1 MKNPVYEIYCLI
13 LIVGSIAFS
22 SLAHGQNVL
31 QGKVLMPSEKG
42 KFFGIYQGYQ
52 KKSASSLSGDE
63 AAMNDPDRN
72 VFVSLHPLGFQ
83 PALNPTPN
91 VYITQKEESFLPKVV
106 AVTKGSTVYI
116 LNEDNQYHNVYSRTP
131 KASFNI
137 GRRPPGHSYP
147 QKINKVG
154 VVRLFCDIHE
164 QMQGYILSFDT
175 PYFTRVDENG
185 EYRLE
190 DLPDGRYRLEVLH
203 PGKPK
208 STLELE
214 LTGGTFKTQD
224 IDLENGL

>member
-1 MKNPVYEIYCLI
+1 MSSPIYKVSVLLLFLGLGRGI
-13 LIVGSIAFS
+13 PMAQ
-22 SLAHGQNVL
+22 GQNVL
-31 QGKVLMPSEKG
+31 QGKVLMPAEKG
-42 KFFGIYQGYQ
+42 KFFGTYQGYQ
-52 KKSASSLSGDE
+52 KKSASSLTGDE
-63 AAMNDPDRN
+63 AAMNHPDQN
-72 VFVSLHPLGFQ
+72 VFISLHPKDFQ
-83 PALNPTPN
+83 PALRPTPN

-185 EYRLE
+185 NYRLE
-190 DLPDGRYRLEVLH
+190 DLPDGRYQLEVLH

-208 STLELE
+208 FTMDLEL
-214 LTGGTFKTQD
+214 GGGAMQKQD
-224 IDLENGL
+224 IDLEKGL